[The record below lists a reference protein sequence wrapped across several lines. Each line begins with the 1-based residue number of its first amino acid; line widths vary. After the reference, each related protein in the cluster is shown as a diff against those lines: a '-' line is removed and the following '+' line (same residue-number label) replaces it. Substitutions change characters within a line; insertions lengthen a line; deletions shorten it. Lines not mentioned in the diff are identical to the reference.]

1 MVDPYRFHGA
11 RRLALG
17 LALGLTL
24 WSCNSPT
31 STPQPGEGKN
41 PYAGGR
47 SYPWSAPA
55 QIDPSNPYATPTPW
69 PTWTS
74 PT

>member
-1 MVDPYRFHGA
+1 MNTSGK
-11 RRLALG
+11 RRPSLLLPGIALSLA
-17 LALGLTL
+17 L
-24 WSCNSPT
+24 WSCGAPA
-31 STPQPGEGKN
+31 PQPSGEEN